1 LNKNICSKA
10 HPAGTDVTIFKL
22 FSAKNLVKIF
32 AFFAQTTAGFCKN
45 IIITLVFE
53 KKKHQFFRRKLAKI
67 AEKCDNNIDPS
78 RTRNEITKF
87 ITVIFSLSGT
97 KFPKSPT
104 YVQFADCPDV
114 KPEIPAALKI

>member
-53 KKKHQFFRRKLAKI
+53 KKNTNFFAENWQKSQKSAIITSTPAERAMKFTDKLSSGVGRRTGLTSHKI
-67 AEKCDNNIDPS
+67 YH
-78 RTRNEITKF
+78 RHF
-87 ITVIFSLSGT
+87 
-97 KFPKSPT
+97 
-104 YVQFADCPDV
+104 FA
-114 KPEIPAALKI
+114 LGN